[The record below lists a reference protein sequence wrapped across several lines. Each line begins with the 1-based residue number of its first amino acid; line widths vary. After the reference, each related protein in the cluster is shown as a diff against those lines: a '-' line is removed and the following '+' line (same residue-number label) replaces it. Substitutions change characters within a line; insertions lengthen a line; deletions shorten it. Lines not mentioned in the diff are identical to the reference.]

1 MQVAGISMLTN
12 WAAGLK
18 PQTLDHA
25 EVIAV
30 GRAASQDLAALLRAA
45 L

>member
-1 MQVAGISMLTN
+1 MLTN

-18 PQTLDHA
+18 PQTLDHS
-25 EVIAV
+25 EVVAV
-30 GRAASQDLAALLRAA
+30 GKQASVQLAALLREA